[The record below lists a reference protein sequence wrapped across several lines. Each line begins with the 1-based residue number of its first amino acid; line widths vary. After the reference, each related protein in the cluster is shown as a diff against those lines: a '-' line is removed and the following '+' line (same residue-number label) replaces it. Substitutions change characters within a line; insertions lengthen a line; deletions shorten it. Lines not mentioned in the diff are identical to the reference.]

1 MGRNRRH
8 RIVAKIDGDA
18 EQVFKRIDTN
28 GDGHIDKGEL
38 KRLFDVLG
46 HRLNEDDLETVF
58 TTLEVVKDHGV
69 IIEQEFRRWYSNS
82 EELLRSQVRDVF
94 DSLDTNKSGTM
105 DKQELMALLI
115 HLNPCI
121 TDSDVDAAIEE
132 MYQQGS
138 REEITF
144 DEFSQWYEHS
154 IIYKRRKQM
163 VEEEMQGAWESLKP
177 PYGEECFSWTR

>member
-38 KRLFDVLG
+38 KGLFDVLG

-94 DSLDTNKSGTM
+94 DSLDTNKSGTI
-105 DKQELMALLI
+105 DKKELMALLI

-144 DEFSQWYEHS
+144 DEFSQWYELDHLRTTETDGQ
-154 IIYKRRKQM
+154 RRNAGR
-163 VEEEMQGAWESLKP
+163 V
-177 PYGEECFSWTR
+177 GELEANVR

>member
-1 MGRNRRH
+1 M
-8 RIVAKIDGDA
+8 
-18 EQVFKRIDTN
+18 
-28 GDGHIDKGEL
+28 
-38 KRLFDVLG
+38 LG

-94 DSLDTNKSGTM
+94 DSLDTNKSGTI

-121 TDSDVDAAIEE
+121 TNSDVDAAIEE

-144 DEFSQWYEHS
+144 DEFSQWYELDHLRTTETDGQ
-154 IIYKRRKQM
+154 RRNAGR
-163 VEEEMQGAWESLKP
+163 V
-177 PYGEECFSWTR
+177 GELEANVR

>member
-1 MGRNRRH
+1 M
-8 RIVAKIDGDA
+8 
-18 EQVFKRIDTN
+18 
-28 GDGHIDKGEL
+28 
-38 KRLFDVLG
+38 LG

-94 DSLDTNKSGTM
+94 DSLDTNKSGTI
-105 DKQELMALLI
+105 DKKELMALLI

-144 DEFSQWYEHS
+144 DEFSQWYELDHLRTTETDGQ
-154 IIYKRRKQM
+154 RRNAGR
-163 VEEEMQGAWESLKP
+163 V
-177 PYGEECFSWTR
+177 GELEANVR